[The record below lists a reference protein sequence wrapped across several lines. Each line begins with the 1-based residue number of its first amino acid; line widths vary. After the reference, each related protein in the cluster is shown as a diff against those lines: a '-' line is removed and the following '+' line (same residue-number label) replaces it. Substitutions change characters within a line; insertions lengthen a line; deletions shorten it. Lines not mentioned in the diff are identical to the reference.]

1 MEQIS
6 SWMDELG
13 LKEKG
18 LHASKGSRRFVERYA
33 EAPHGRKDY
42 LSELEPN
49 RIAGVELIKN
59 RVELVHV
66 LGGKEIVLHMYLPT
80 KSFEEKPE
88 TKELFYQQA
97 CKSLDELQP
106 YCKELGVKICLEN
119 LFEASAKDQI
129 EQFDYLFGRYP
140 ADFLGLCIDT
150 GHANLV
156 GGNEFIKLLATRY
169 ADRFFCQHLHDNR
182 GWGKEDGCGDAHRL
196 PGECSIDWKETMRLV
211 RASAYEQPFVMEVSK
226 PEGEDCAHY
235 LKRAYEAG
243 VWMANL

>member
-1 MEQIS
+1 MKLRQ
-6 SWMDELG
+6 
-13 LKEKG
+13 K
-18 LHASKGSRRFVERYA
+18 H
-33 EAPHGRKDY
+33 
-42 LSELEPN
+42 
-49 RIAGVELIKN
+49 
-59 RVELVHV
+59 
-66 LGGKEIVLHMYLPT
+66 
-80 KSFEEKPE
+80 
-88 TKELFYQQA
+88 
-97 CKSLDELQP
+97 
-106 YCKELGVKICLEN
+106 
-119 LFEASAKDQI
+119 QI

-196 PGECSIDWKETMRLV
+196 PGECSIDWKETMKLV

>member
-1 MEQIS
+1 MELGINTDFANEPWELEEIKNKLREIAEAGFTHIHWCFDWDGDYLYARSEMEQIR

-119 LFEASAKDQI
+119 LFEASA
-129 EQFDYLFGRYP
+129 E
-140 ADFLGLCIDT
+140 AS
-150 GHANLV
+150 
-156 GGNEFIKLLATRY
+156 
-169 ADRFFCQHLHDNR
+169 DR
-182 GWGKEDGCGDAHRL
+182 A
-196 PGECSIDWKETMRLV
+196 V
-211 RASAYEQPFVMEVSK
+211 
-226 PEGEDCAHY
+226 
-235 LKRAYEAG
+235 
-243 VWMANL
+243 

>member
-1 MEQIS
+1 MELGINTDFANEPWELEEIKNKLREIAEAGFTHIHWCFDWDGDYLYARSEMEQIR

-129 EQFDYLFGRYP
+129 EQFDYLF
-140 ADFLGLCIDT
+140 
-150 GHANLV
+150 
-156 GGNEFIKLLATRY
+156 
-169 ADRFFCQHLHDNR
+169 
-182 GWGKEDGCGDAHRL
+182 
-196 PGECSIDWKETMRLV
+196 
-211 RASAYEQPFVMEVSK
+211 
-226 PEGEDCAHY
+226 
-235 LKRAYEAG
+235 
-243 VWMANL
+243 